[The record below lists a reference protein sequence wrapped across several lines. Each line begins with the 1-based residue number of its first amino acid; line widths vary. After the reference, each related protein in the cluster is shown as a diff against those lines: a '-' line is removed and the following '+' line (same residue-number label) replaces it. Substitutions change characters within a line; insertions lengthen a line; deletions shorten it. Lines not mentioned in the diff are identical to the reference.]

1 LFGVIVA
8 GRGADEAIHGH
19 ASTRRLTPRACPPRE
34 LAHAWHACWSSLAAT
49 DPNLPVNKRGR
60 AMVTDPKSELRS
72 PFANPWIQLIL
83 GIICMAAVANLQ
95 YGWTLFV
102 NPIDAKFHWG
112 RVAIQVAFTTFVLI
126 ETWLVPVE
134 GYLVDRFGPRWVVI
148 GGGILVA
155 IAWVL
160 NSSAD
165 SLAMLYF
172 AAAVGGVGTGC
183 VYGTCVGN
191 ALKWFPGRRGLAA
204 GFTAAGFGAGAAL
217 TVIPISHMITSQGY
231 QHAFFFFGLLQGAI
245 VVVIGLG
252 LLVPPA
258 SILAAKVKPS
268 TTAYGYTP
276 REVLRSP
283 VFYVLYAMF
292 VLIAAGGLT
301 MTAAVKPMSA
311 DLKIDKIP
319 VDLLG
324 FTLAAGVFAVS
335 LSRIF
340 DGVGRPFFGWLSD
353 RIGREHTMA
362 LAFLIGAGALFTL
375 SQLGG
380 TNPLMFVLV
389 TALYFGVY
397 GEIFSLFPAT
407 QGDTFGSKYAAANAG
422 MLYTAKGTGALLVAP
437 MAALA
442 KNHGY
447 GTMFAIF
454 VTFNIVAALLALFV
468 LKPMRARH
476 FAAGPPAAGV
486 QTRAAAV

>member
-1 LFGVIVA
+1 MITDVKSESGSLFG
-8 GRGADEAIHGH
+8 R
-19 ASTRRLTPRACPPRE
+19 
-34 LAHAWHACWSSLAAT
+34 
-49 DPNLPVNKRGR
+49 
-60 AMVTDPKSELRS
+60 
-72 PFANPWIQLIL
+72 PWIQLVL

-102 NPIDAKFHWG
+102 NPIDDKYHWG
-112 RVAIQVAFTTFVLI
+112 KAAIQVAFTMFVLI

-134 GYLVDRFGPRWVVI
+134 GYLVDRFGPRPVVI
-148 GGGILVA
+148 AGGVLVA

-165 SLAMLYF
+165 SLPLLYF

-217 TVIPISHMITSQGY
+217 TIIPISHMISSDGY
-231 QHAFFFFGLLQGAI
+231 QHAFFVFGLLQGAI
-245 VVVIGLG
+245 VFIMGLA
-252 LLVPPA
+252 LMAPPRQ
-258 SILAAKVKPS
+258 ILTATVKPS

-276 REVLRSP
+276 QQVLRSP
-283 VFYVLYAMF
+283 VFYVLYVMF

-301 MTAAVKPMSA
+301 MTAAVKPMAA
-311 DLKIDKIP
+311 DFKVDKIP
-319 VDLLG
+319 VSLFG
-324 FTLAAGVFAVS
+324 ITLAAGVFAVS

-362 LAFLIGAGALFTL
+362 LAFLIGAAALFTL
-375 SQLGG
+375 NQIGG
-380 TNPLMFVLV
+380 TNPVGFVLV

-407 QGDTFGSKYAAANAG
+407 QGDTFGSKFAAANAG
-422 MLYTAKGTGALLVAP
+422 MLYTAKGTGALLVP
-437 MAALA
+437 IMAALSKA
-442 KNHGY
+442 HGY
-447 GTMFAIF
+447 GSMFTIF

-476 FAAGPPAAGV
+476 FAAGPPADAP
-486 QTRAAAV
+486 AKAVTA